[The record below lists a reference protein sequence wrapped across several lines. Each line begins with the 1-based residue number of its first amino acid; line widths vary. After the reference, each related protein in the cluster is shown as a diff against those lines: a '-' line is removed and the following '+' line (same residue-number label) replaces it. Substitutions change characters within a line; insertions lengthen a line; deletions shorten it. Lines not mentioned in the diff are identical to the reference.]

1 MTIKEITDFL
11 ESIAPLSYQ
20 ESYDNSGLIVGDA
33 NTEIT
38 KALITLDSTEAVVDE
53 AIAKGANLIIAHHP
67 IVFSGL
73 KKLNGKNYVERT
85 ILKAIKNDIAIYAIH
100 TNLDNVPNGVNAM
113 IAERLGLVDI
123 AILAPKSNLLSKLVT
138 FIPNGHVEQVSDAL
152 FASGAGNIG
161 EYSEASFRHEG
172 MGTFKGNESTNP
184 HIGTPGKLE
193 RVTETRF
200 EVIVPN
206 HNIVSVVA
214 ALKKAHPYE
223 EVAYDVY
230 PISNQYQKVGSGMI
244 GRLKTPM
251 KQNEFLAHV
260 KQSLDTK
267 CVRYT
272 AFEEKWISQ
281 VAICGGSGQF
291 LLPMA
296 KATGAEAFV
305 TGDFKYHEFFDAENK
320 LLIADVGH
328 YESEQF
334 TRNLI
339 YRLLSEK
346 FPTFAPLISDTN
358 TNPVNYF

>member
-1 MTIKEITDFL
+1 MIIKEITDFL

-33 NTEIT
+33 SIEIT
-38 KALITLDSTEAVVDE
+38 NVLITLDSTEAVVDE

-100 TNLDNVPNGVNAM
+100 TNLDNVSNGVNAM
-113 IAERLGLVDI
+113 IAERLGLEDVQ
-123 AILAPKSNLLSKLVT
+123 ILSPKASLLSKLVT
-138 FIPNGHVEQVSDAL
+138 FIPHENVAQVAEAL
-152 FASGAGNIG
+152 FTAGAGNIG
-161 EYSEASFRHEG
+161 EYSEASFKQNG
-172 MGTFKGNESTNP
+172 LGTFKGNENTHP
-184 HIGTPGKLE
+184 HIGKAGQLE
-193 RVTETRF
+193 QVEEARF

-206 HNIVSVVA
+206 YLVSTVLV
-214 ALKKAHPYE
+214 ALKNAHPYE

-230 PISNQYQKVGSGMI
+230 PLSNQFQKVGSGMI
-244 GRLKTPM
+244 GRLATPM
-251 KQNEFLAHV
+251 AQKEFLAHL
-260 KQSLDTK
+260 KQRLSTN

-272 AFEEKWISQ
+272 SFEEKKISR
-281 VAICGGSGQF
+281 VAVCGGSGQF

-296 KATGAEAFV
+296 KAAGAEAFV
-305 TGDFKYHEFFDAENK
+305 TADFKYHEFFDAENQ

-346 FPTFAPLISDTN
+346 FPTFAPLISETN

>member
-100 TNLDNVPNGVNAM
+100 TNLDNVSNGVNAM
-113 IAERLGLVDI
+113 IAERLGLVDLT
-123 AILAPKSNLLSKLVT
+123 ILSPKSNMLSKLVT
-138 FIPNGHVEQVSDAL
+138 FIPNENVQQVAEAL
-152 FASGAGNIG
+152 FVAGAGHIG
-161 EYSEASFRHEG
+161 EYSEASFRQEG
-172 MGTFKGNESTNP
+172 MGTFKGSENTHP
-184 HIGTPGKLE
+184 HIGTAGKVE
-193 RVTETRF
+193 QVTETRF
-200 EVIVPN
+200 ETIVPN
-206 HNIVSVVA
+206 YRVANVVA
-214 ALKKAHPYE
+214 ALKNAHPYE

-230 PISNQYQKVGSGMI
+230 PIANQYQNVGSGMI
-244 GRLKTPM
+244 GSLVSPM
-251 KQNEFLAHV
+251 MQNEFLAHV

-272 AFEEKWISQ
+272 AFEEKKITR
-281 VAICGGSGQF
+281 VAVCGGSGQF

-296 KATGAEAFV
+296 KAAGAEAFV
-305 TGDFKYHEFFDAENK
+305 TADFKYHEFFDAENK
-320 LLIADVGH
+320 ILIADVGH